1 MKIYVDADA
10 CPVKEI
16 IIEIAIPNNIPVYLV
31 KSYAHFSTQ
40 DDPDGVTSIYV
51 DSEREAADYRILSML
66 RPNDL
71 VITQDYG
78 LASLALEK
86 NAYVLHH
93 KGFIYTQENIDY
105 LLEVRY
111 QNAQAR
117 KKKMKTKGPKPL
129 TQEDKNQFRQ
139 ALIDVLTNFQ

>member
-16 IIEIAIPNNIPVYLV
+16 IIQVAIPKNILVYLV
-31 KSYAHFSTQ
+31 KSYAHFSTHP
-40 DDPDGVTSIYV
+40 DPEGVISIYV
-51 DSEREAADYRILSML
+51 DSEREAVDYRILSML
-66 RPNDL
+66 RAGDL

-86 NAYVLHH
+86 KAFALHH
-93 KGFIYTQENIDY
+93 KGLIYTADNIDY

-111 QNAQAR
+111 QHAQAR
-117 KKKMKTKGPKPL
+117 KKKIRTKGPKRL
-129 TQEDKNQFRQ
+129 TQEDKDKFK
-139 ALIDVLTNFQ
+139 ATLIGILTNFQ

>member
-16 IIEIAIPNNIPVYLV
+16 IIQIALTKNIPVYLV

-40 DDPDGVTSIYV
+40 KDPDGVTSIYV
-51 DSEREAADYRILSML
+51 DSDREAADYRILSML
-66 RPNDL
+66 HSGDI

-86 NAYVLHH
+86 KANVLHH
-93 KGFIYTQENIDY
+93 KGFMYTEENIDY

-111 QNAQAR
+111 QHAQAR
-117 KKKMKTKGPKPL
+117 KKKLKTKGPKPL
-129 TQEDKNQFRQ
+129 TQEDKDQFKH
-139 ALIDVLTNFQ
+139 AFIELLAKM